1 MRNLHGRL
9 PKRGK
14 GRNAIMSLAA
24 HHPRDVPASGRRVSP
39 ISEARAPEFT
49 RTKTLLMQSLRMLLA
64 VSAIAAVVI
73 VAAGIKLAIWLPTFL
88 R

>member
-1 MRNLHGRL
+1 
-9 PKRGK
+9 
-14 GRNAIMSLAA
+14 
-24 HHPRDVPASGRRVSP
+24 
-39 ISEARAPEFT
+39 
-49 RTKTLLMQSLRMLLA
+49 MQSLRMLLA